1 MLDTARIIN
10 LFTAVETA
18 VAMGEPLVR
27 FIGERDERY
36 GLSFIFLN
44 DNPATFL
51 WEKGDKVRCVSYV
64 VSVLRGHSAKMSL
77 DLDATE
83 MFNDAS
89 LRETISIFAN
99 G

>member
-18 VAMGEPLVR
+18 VSMSEPLVR

-44 DNPATFL
+44 DNTATFL
-51 WEKGDKVRCVSYV
+51 WENGDKVRCVSYV
-64 VSVLRGHSAKMSL
+64 VSVLRGHLAKVSL
-77 DLDATE
+77 DLDVTE

-89 LRETISIFAN
+89 LRETIRIFAN